1 MQAPGQSKEALLL
14 RHMGFACECS
24 MTNPKPW
31 IAQAPGQSKEALLL
45 RHARASQPSG
55 PAGPTVYS
63 AR

>member
-1 MQAPGQSKEALLL
+1 MV
-14 RHMGFACECS
+14 ACYGKADSEPY
-24 MTNPKPW
+24 TP
-31 IAQAPGQSKEALLL
+31 QAPGQSKEALLL